1 MRKRPLA
8 LYSAISI
15 PFLVLIVFLIYPVL
29 RVLIE
34 GLLLNTGLSVS
45 EVLESP
51 VTQRAFVFSLYQ
63 AFLSTMLSVILGLS
77 GAILL
82 TRLRFRGKTLVR
94 SLLIVP
100 FVLPPIVVVVG
111 FIRMFGSFGIIDSI
125 AMVLTGS
132 TETLIDLASGI
143 PGIVL
148 AHAFYN
154 VPLVMLMVSSS
165 LERLDPDI
173 EESAELLGASS
184 LQKFRRITLPHILP
198 SLLASSLLTFI
209 FCFMSFPI
217 VLTLGEGR
225 YKTLEVQIYDAF
237 RSFDFTKASTV
248 GILQVLVTMGLAFA
262 YVRANRRQNVGT
274 GPTRSIKTKSFSQLN
289 PITRVLAILYF
300 IILCTLVVGPI
311 ASILQSAVY
320 DPVTATYTL
329 DGFTN
334 LLRIGTGG
342 GFVPLI
348 NSVLYA
354 ILATILAVILGIP
367 LAYSRRSKGKVL
379 PSFTSMLVLLPLGI
393 SSITV
398 AYGLMIAIAV
408 PLGLTTNPWPIIV
421 IAQTIIGLPFSAKS
435 IEVSLDKIDN
445 AILENADILGVSR
458 TQRLMFVELPLL
470 MPGIIVGAVFAFAMA
485 IGEMSATLFIALPQ
499 NFTLAV
505 AIYQN
510 LIVRKFVE
518 AGAASLVLVAIC
530 IISFLIIEHLSEESI
545 GGAV

>member
-8 LYSAISI
+8 FYGAISI
-15 PFLVLIVFLIYPVL
+15 PFLVLMVFLIYPVL

-34 GLLLNTGLSVS
+34 GILLDTGSSVA

-51 VTQRAFVFSLYQ
+51 VTQRAFIFSIYQ
-63 AFLSTMLSVILGLS
+63 AFLSTILSVILGLS

-82 TRLRFRGKTLVR
+82 TRLRFRGKKLVK

-111 FIRMFGSFGIIDSI
+111 FIRMFGPFGIIDSI
-125 AMVLTGS
+125 AMALTGS
-132 TETLIDLASGI
+132 IETLIDLASGI
-143 PGIVL
+143 PGIIL

-154 VPLVMLMVSSS
+154 VPLVILMVSSS

-184 LQKFRRITLPHILP
+184 LQKFRRVTLPHILP

-237 RSFDFTKASTV
+237 RAFDFTKASTV
-248 GILQVLVTMGLAFA
+248 GILQILVTMALAFT
-262 YVRANRRQNVGT
+262 YIQANRRQNVGA
-274 GPTRSIKTKSFSQLN
+274 GPTSSIKTRSFSQLN
-289 PITRVLAILYF
+289 SVTRVLAIFYF
-300 IILCTLVVGPI
+300 TILCVLVVGPI
-311 ASILQSAVY
+311 ASILQSAIY
-320 DPVTATYTL
+320 DPVTSTYTL

-354 ILATILAVILGIP
+354 VLATILAVILGIP
-367 LAYSRRSKGKVL
+367 LAYSRRSKGKIL
-379 PSFTSMLVLLPLGI
+379 PNFTSMLVLLPLGI
-393 SSITV
+393 SAITV

-458 TQRLMFVELPLL
+458 IQRLMFLELPLL
-470 MPGIIVGAVFAFAMA
+470 MPGIVVGAVFAFAMA

-530 IISFLIIEHLSEESI
+530 VISFIIIEHLSEESI

>member
-1 MRKRPLA
+1 
-8 LYSAISI
+8 
-15 PFLVLIVFLIYPVL
+15 
-29 RVLIE
+29 
-34 GLLLNTGLSVS
+34 
-45 EVLESP
+45 
-51 VTQRAFVFSLYQ
+51 
-63 AFLSTMLSVILGLS
+63 
-77 GAILL
+77 
-82 TRLRFRGKTLVR
+82 
-94 SLLIVP
+94 
-100 FVLPPIVVVVG
+100 
-111 FIRMFGSFGIIDSI
+111 MFGPFGIFDSI
-125 AMVLTGS
+125 AMALTGS
-132 TETLIDLASGI
+132 TESLIDLASGV

-148 AHAFYN
+148 AHTFYN
-154 VPLVMLMVSSS
+154 VPLVLLIVSSS

-225 YKTLEVQIYDAF
+225 YKTLEVQIYEAF
-237 RSFDFTKASTV
+237 RTFDFGKASTI
-248 GILQVLVTMGLAFA
+248 GILQVLITLALAFA
-262 YVRANRRQNVGT
+262 YIQANRRQRADT
-274 GPTRSIKTKSFSQLN
+274 GPTKSIKTKSFSQLN
-289 PITRVLAILYF
+289 RTTQIVAASYF
-300 IILCTLVVGPI
+300 IIMCILVVGPVV
-311 ASILQSAVY
+311 SILQSAIY
-320 DPVTATYTL
+320 DPVTSTYTL

-334 LLRIGTGG
+334 LLQAGTGG
-342 GFVPLI
+342 GLVPLI

-354 ILATILAVILGIP
+354 VLATILAVILGIP
-367 LAYSRRSKGKVL
+367 LAYSRRSKNKVL

-421 IAQTIIGLPFSAKS
+421 IAQTLIGLPFSAKS

-458 TQRLMFVELPLL
+458 SQRLMFVELPLL
-470 MPGIIVGAVFAFAMA
+470 KPGIVVGAVFAFAMA

-530 IISFLIIEHLSEESI
+530 VISFLIIEHLSDESI
-545 GGAV
+545 GGTV